1 MSGRTRKAYR
11 PNRLPVVALLPALI
25 LISLFLI
32 LPGIVVLALSFRPG
46 TSFQIGSI
54 FTGTISF
61 EHYARL
67 ISNPDLFNS
76 FIRSVTY
83 VAAVVGCSVVLG
95 MLTAVLLQK
104 PFRSRNPVQLLLL
117 LPWAVPGVVVAVLF
131 LWMFNQGFGVV
142 NSVLLR
148 LGIIEDRIGWLTDV
162 HYAMAGV
169 VMPTV
174 WKTYPFIAM
183 TLIAAMKAIPASLFE
198 AASIDGA
205 SEWQKFVFITVPSVM
220 PALILASIITAL
232 LSFKEF
238 DFIYPL
244 TGGGPVRATE
254 TLAIQVYNEAFR
266 FFRLETAAALGVVTT
281 IIAGIIAA
289 VGYRYLRREY
299 FR

>member
-1 MSGRTRKAYR
+1 M
-11 PNRLPVVALLPALI
+11 
-25 LISLFLI
+25 
-32 LPGIVVLALSFRPG
+32 
-46 TSFQIGSI
+46 
-54 FTGTISF
+54 
-61 EHYARL
+61 
-67 ISNPDLFNS
+67 
-76 FIRSVTY
+76 
-83 VAAVVGCSVVLG
+83 
-95 MLTAVLLQK
+95 
-104 PFRSRNPVQLLLL
+104 
-117 LPWAVPGVVVAVLF
+117 PGVVVAVLF

-183 TLIAAMKAIPASLFE
+183 TLIAAMKSIPSSLFE

-205 SEWQKFVFITVPSVM
+205 NEWQKFVHITIPSVM
-220 PALILASIITAL
+220 PALTLASIITAR

-254 TLAIQVYNEAFR
+254 TLAIQVCNEAFR

-281 IIAGIIAA
+281 IIAAAIAA